1 MWGTSPNLP
10 ISRTSFIMSHSM
22 VSWDR
27 CDKFRPDCEGHW
39 MATNWFN
46 RKCTCIKW
54 DTRFKILGYTH
65 VTQVMNME
73 LLNISRKK
81 KCCFSSISL
90 SPFCFFLIPFPPT
103 LKKSSSTG
111 LIINRFWHQTTC
123 MWMNPGSATTQHI
136 IELLCSS
143 MSSSRKMDNDSAPAS
158 IALSSQCLVQN
169 KCSINVRFSFHLS
182 QKSKPVPPSEN
193 KRSHR

>member
-1 MWGTSPNLP
+1 MWGEQAQTCQFLELL
-10 ISRTSFIMSHSM
+10 FIMSHSM

-73 LLNISRKK
+73 LLNISRKRNAA
-81 KCCFSSISL
+81 FPVSL
-90 SPFCFFLIPFPPT
+90 SLLSAFSDSFSPT

-143 MSSSRKMDNDSAPAS
+143 MSSSRKWG
-158 IALSSQCLVQN
+158 QW
-169 KCSINVRFSFHLS
+169 
-182 QKSKPVPPSEN
+182 
-193 KRSHR
+193 